1 MSPLLRR
8 SWARRGQ
15 TPVFYQRTRSHK
27 KVSVIAALCIAPDRK
42 HLSLCFR
49 LHPDKNI
56 NASAVKDFLRI
67 LSRQLEGPVVL
78 VWDRLQ
84 AHRARAVKAL
94 VEDISFLH
102 CFFFPPYAP
111 ELNPVEYLW
120 SYLKTN
126 PLANL
131 PAEEVCAL
139 ADAARHHGRSVQ
151 RKQHLLR
158 SFLKQSPLPL
168 RLK

>member
-8 SWARRGQ
+8 SWALRGQ

-27 KVSVIAALCIAPDRK
+27 KVSAIAALCIAPDRE
-42 HLSLCFR
+42 HLSLYFR

-56 NASAVKDFLRI
+56 NASVVKDFLRI
-67 LSRQLEGPVVL
+67 LMRQLEGPVVL

-84 AHRARAVKAL
+84 AHKARTVTAL
-94 VEDISFLH
+94 VEDVSFLH
-102 CFFFPPYAP
+102 CFFLPPYAP

-131 PAEEVCAL
+131 PAEEVCVL
-139 ADAARHHGRSVQ
+139 ADAARRHSRSIQ

-168 RLK
+168 RLH